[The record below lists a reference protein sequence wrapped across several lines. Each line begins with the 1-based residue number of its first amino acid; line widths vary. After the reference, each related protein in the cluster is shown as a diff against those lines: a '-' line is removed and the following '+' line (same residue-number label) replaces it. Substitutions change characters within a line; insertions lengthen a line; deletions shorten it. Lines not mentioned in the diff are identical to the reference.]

1 MPQIYFEPSSLK
13 ELSNTDLLKNYEQ
26 LEIKISKVQSKIFS
40 ADIVTDLEM
49 LINAYD
55 IEIQERLRTGKMDD
69 DELDDIL

>member
-26 LEIKISKVQSKIFS
+26 LEIKISKVQSNIFS
-40 ADIVTDLEM
+40 PDIITNLEM

-55 IEIQERLRTGKMDD
+55 NEIQERIRSGKMDD
-69 DELDDIL
+69 DELDTLI